1 MAFRPEMAGRAMSA
15 YNLVVFSGIFALQW
29 GMGLAI
35 DGLTALGLNV
45 VQSYQ
50 GALGI
55 YAALSAAS
63 YVFFLLYRT
72 KDESPNP

>member
-1 MAFRPEMAGRAMSA
+1 MAFHPEMAGRAMSA

-29 GMGLAI
+29 GVGLAV
-35 DGLTALGLNV
+35 DGLTALGLTV

-55 YAALSAAS
+55 YAAMSAAS
-63 YVFFLLYRT
+63 YVFFMLYRT
-72 KDESPNP
+72 EGASSTS